1 MYERQLP
8 ADGGSILD
16 QSRFQANEPQI
27 KKPLM
32 KKTKLKKDKDTK
44 RKGMSFS
51 FRISDFEVSVAI
63 FTMTYRKNLFKCLDV
78 SSIFDLFDRVLI
90 EKVRLFK
97 GVSLNKDVISAVS
110 SIPLCF
116 QRLYCIAFMVHQTT
130 VMHRR

>member
-16 QSRFQANEPQI
+16 QSRFQTSEPQI

-51 FRISDFEVSVAI
+51 VRVS
-63 FTMTYRKNLFKCLDV
+63 
-78 SSIFDLFDRVLI
+78 
-90 EKVRLFK
+90 
-97 GVSLNKDVISAVS
+97 DVISEVS
-110 SIPLCF
+110 STIFLYF
-116 QRLYCIAFMVHQTT
+116 QRLYFITFMVH
-130 VMHRR
+130 

>member
-16 QSRFQANEPQI
+16 QSRFQTNEPQI

-51 FRISDFEVSVAI
+51 VRVSDFEISVAF
-63 FTMTYRKNLFKCLDV
+63 FTMTCRKNLFKCLYV
-78 SSIFDLFDRVLI
+78 YSIIDLFDRVLI
-90 EKVRLFK
+90 QRLRLFK
-97 GVSLNKDVISAVS
+97 GVSLNKDVVSEVS
-110 SIPLCF
+110 S
-116 QRLYCIAFMVHQTT
+116 MVHQTT
-130 VMHRR
+130 AMYRK